1 MRTRRRYRPH
11 FVGPFACIMNLANGK
26 SPPAPPAYESFN
38 WYVEE
43 FARLGTTLGA
53 FFISLI
59 TMDVQD
65 FLIQGEGHEE
75 DKREAWQLFQQAYE
89 RQMKGELEEAVTLY
103 KKSIETHPTAEAYT
117 FLGWTYSFMGRLDDA
132 IEECH
137 KAIAQDPDFGNP
149 YNDIGAYL
157 IEKGELDEAIT
168 WFQKALQAKRYESP
182 AFPHLNLG
190 RVYERKGQWTE
201 AIDSYKKAL
210 VLNPDYTLAKK
221 ALGRLIS
228 SLN

>member
-1 MRTRRRYRPH
+1 
-11 FVGPFACIMNLANGK
+11 
-26 SPPAPPAYESFN
+26 
-38 WYVEE
+38 
-43 FARLGTTLGA
+43 
-53 FFISLI
+53 
-59 TMDVQD
+59 MDVQD
-65 FLIQGEGHEE
+65 FLVQGEGREE

-89 RQMKGELEEAVTLY
+89 LQMKGELEEAVVLY
-103 KKSIETHPTAEAYT
+103 KKSIEAHPTAEAYT
-117 FLGWTYSFMGRLDDA
+117 FLGWTYSFMGRIEDA
-132 IEECH
+132 IDECH

-157 IEKGELDEAIT
+157 IEKGELDEAIV
-168 WFQKALQAKRYESP
+168 WFQKALLAKRYESP

-201 AIDSYKKAL
+201 AIDSYKKSLA
-210 VLNPDYTLAKK
+210 LNPNYALAKK

>member
-1 MRTRRRYRPH
+1 
-11 FVGPFACIMNLANGK
+11 
-26 SPPAPPAYESFN
+26 
-38 WYVEE
+38 
-43 FARLGTTLGA
+43 
-53 FFISLI
+53 
-59 TMDVQD
+59 MDVQD
-65 FLIQGEGHEE
+65 FLVQGEGREE

-89 RQMKGELEEAVTLY
+89 RQMKGELEEAVALY
-103 KKSIETHPTAEAYT
+103 KKSIEIHPTAEAYT
-117 FLGWTYSFMGRLDDA
+117 FLGWTYSFMGRIEDA

-157 IEKGELDEAIT
+157 IEKGELDEAII
-168 WFQKALQAKRYESP
+168 WFQKALLARRYESP

-201 AIDSYKKAL
+201 AIDSYKKSLA
-210 VLNPDYTLAKK
+210 LNPNYALARK

>member
-1 MRTRRRYRPH
+1 
-11 FVGPFACIMNLANGK
+11 
-26 SPPAPPAYESFN
+26 
-38 WYVEE
+38 
-43 FARLGTTLGA
+43 
-53 FFISLI
+53 
-59 TMDVQD
+59 MDVQD

-137 KAIAQDPDFGNP
+137 KS
-149 YNDIGAYL
+149 
-157 IEKGELDEAIT
+157 ELDEAIV
-168 WFQKALQAKRYESP
+168 WFQKALQARRYESP

-210 VLNPDYTLAKK
+210 ALNPNYALAKK